1 MRDLPTFNTCPYGH
15 PLEWREDLQHD
26 ICPTCEEAVS
36 KWLVELIERAETVNP
51 DPAPVIE
58 GPGFVMIGRPFNP
71 PVQEHPARYV
81 LLGILGALTVFVLAG
96 FAVYIGL
103 LPMFKL

>member
-1 MRDLPTFNTCPYGH
+1 M
-15 PLEWREDLQHD
+15 
-26 ICPTCEEAVS
+26 V
-36 KWLVELIERAETVNP
+36 
-51 DPAPVIE
+51 
-58 GPGFVMIGRPFNP
+58 GRPFNP

-103 LPMFKL
+103 LPMFKV